1 MFSLSNCK
9 VGAAVA
15 VSDMARARGFY
26 EGVLRLV
33 VDTDSGD
40 NVAYRCG
47 DNSVIHVFSSP
58 NAGTGQATVAGWSVD
73 DIDAAVAELGR
84 QGVEFERYAAG
95 PIITDDRGVASFAG
109 GNKVAY
115 FKDPDG
121 NVLSIAYAPKS
132 TSAPLDGSSVATRLP
147 AQDLERARRW
157 YHDKLG
163 LDPAET
169 RPGGLLYRLAATC
182 F

>member
-15 VSDMARARGFY
+15 VSDMMRARGFY

-58 NAGTGQATVAGWSVD
+58 NAGTAQATVAGWSVD

-84 QGVEFERYAAG
+84 QGVEFERYATG
-95 PIITDDRGVASFAG
+95 PFITDDRGVA
-109 GNKVAY
+109 VRVER
-115 FKDPDG
+115 DPPD
-121 NVLSIAYAPKS
+121 
-132 TSAPLDGSSVATRLP
+132 
-147 AQDLERARRW
+147 
-157 YHDKLG
+157 
-163 LDPAET
+163 
-169 RPGGLLYRLAATC
+169 RLAAVAAAGGGAGAVREPVARVVGRLPDERVLLVAIVVKDVTVWIHPGDVQSRELPRQSRLQ
-182 F
+182 